1 MEAGGRQCAHP
12 VARRVICCLGKFDAL
27 HRGHRAL
34 VEVAAATGQ
43 PVGLLSFTGMA
54 SELGWAARQPLVAPS
69 DRTRILAGWPGSP
82 VELTLPFADIRG
94 LAPSAFITLIKERCA
109 ATGLVIGTDFRGG
122 RDRSAD
128 AEVFAAAAADQGL
141 VVSIVAPVVDSVGQ
155 ISSTR
160 VRAGLAAGD
169 PVLVTALLGRPHRLV
184 GTVVHGDGRGAQIG
198 IPTANLGLRQNQ
210 EPATGVYAAWA
221 WLAGGR
227 WPAALNVG
235 HVPTAGGDRPL
246 TVEAHLI
253 GYAGDAYGRPLAL
266 DLVARLRGE
275 QRFPGFPELVAQI
288 HADVAAARTLLS
300 AAADVASIHP

>member
-1 MEAGGRQCAHP
+1 M
-12 VARRVICCLGKFDAL
+12 ICCLGKFDAL

-34 VEVAAATGQ
+34 VEVAAVTGQ
-43 PVGLLSFTGMA
+43 AVGLLSFTGMA
-54 SELGWAARQPLVAPS
+54 GELGWAARQPLVAPS
-69 DRTRILAGWPGSP
+69 DRSRILAGWPGSP
-82 VELTLPFADIRG
+82 VEVTLPFAEIRS
-94 LAPSAFITLIKERCA
+94 LAAPAFIALLKDRCA
-109 ATGLVIGTDFRGG
+109 LTGLVIGADFRGG

-128 AEVFAAAAADQGL
+128 AEVFAAAGAQQGL
-141 VVSIVAPVVDSVGQ
+141 IVSIVAPVTDPCGQ

-160 VRAGLAAGD
+160 VRAALAGGD
-169 PVLVTALLGRPHRLV
+169 LPTATALLGRPHRLV

-198 IPTANLGLRQNQ
+198 IPTANLGVRENQ

-221 WLAGGR
+221 WLGGVR

-253 GYAGDAYGRPLAL
+253 GYSGDAYGRPLAL
-266 DLVARLRGE
+266 DLVARLRAE
-275 QRFPGFPELVAQI
+275 RRFSGFPQLVAQI

-300 AAADVASIHP
+300 AAADVASDFP